1 MIRRPPRSTRTD
13 TLFPDTTLFRSS
25 YSGKWVGPMGQ
36 NAESPE
42 ALAMKLEHAR
52 SLLFLPASNRRAI
65 EKARGLACDM
75 VILDL
80 EDAVPDAQK
89 DEARG
94 AAIAALAEGFGD
106 KLVAVRLNMAG
117 TPWHA
122 AVAAA
127 VAGVALAYLVLP
139 KVENAAQVEQ
149 V

>member
-1 MIRRPPRSTRTD
+1 
-13 TLFPDTTLFRSS
+13 
-25 YSGKWVGPMGQ
+25 MGQ

-106 KLVAVRLNMAG
+106 KQIGRAHVCTPVTNAHIVCRL
-117 TPWHA
+117 
-122 AVAAA
+122 
-127 VAGVALAYLVLP
+127 LL
-139 KVENAAQVEQ
+139 EQ
-149 V
+149 KTNKARKMLLQPTTTQLFTTKT

>member
-1 MIRRPPRSTRTD
+1 MRCSDWSSDVCSSVLQGRCPTICWAGRSVTNVR
-13 TLFPDTTLFRSS
+13 S

-89 DEARG
+89 DEASG
-94 AAIAALAEGFGD
+94 AAIAALSAETSREGRESVG
-106 KLVAVRLNMAG
+106 ACRSRGA
-117 TPWHA
+117 
-122 AVAAA
+122 
-127 VAGVALAYLVLP
+127 
-139 KVENAAQVEQ
+139 
-149 V
+149 

>member
-1 MIRRPPRSTRTD
+1 
-13 TLFPDTTLFRSS
+13 
-25 YSGKWVGPMGQ
+25 MGQ

-117 TPWHA
+117 PAGA
-122 AVAAA
+122 AGEAAA
-127 VAGVALAYLVLP
+127 YGGGAVGCLVSGGGQGEGRRGGKTWEDWGAGS
-139 KVENAAQVEQ
+139 
-149 V
+149 

>member
-1 MIRRPPRSTRTD
+1 
-13 TLFPDTTLFRSS
+13 
-25 YSGKWVGPMGQ
+25 MGQ

-80 EDAVPDAQK
+80 EDAVPAAQK

-106 KLVAVRLNMAG
+106 KLVADRLNLAG
-117 TPWHA
+117 TPWPSA
-122 AVAAA
+122 GE
-127 VAGVALAYLVLP
+127 AGVRGLALGLLVLTHGHIDC
-139 KVENAAQVEQ
+139 
-149 V
+149 

>member
-1 MIRRPPRSTRTD
+1 
-13 TLFPDTTLFRSS
+13 
-25 YSGKWVGPMGQ
+25 MGQ

-52 SLLFLPASNRRAI
+52 SLLFLPASNRRAL

-80 EDAVPDAQK
+80 EDAVPDAQQ

-106 KLVAVRLNMAG
+106 KMVAFRPHLAG
-117 TPWHA
+117 QTGTRA
-122 AVAAA
+122 R
-127 VAGVALAYLVLP
+127 AGGVGGGGGV
-139 KVENAAQVEQ
+139 
-149 V
+149 

>member
-1 MIRRPPRSTRTD
+1 MNRRTPRSTRTD
-13 TLFPDTTLFRSS
+13 TLFPYTTLFRS
-25 YSGKWVGPMGQ
+25 GPMGQ

-106 KLVAVRLNMAG
+106 KLVAVRLNKIGRA
-117 TPWHA
+117 H
-122 AVAAA
+122 V
-127 VAGVALAYLVLP
+127 
-139 KVENAAQVEQ
+139 
-149 V
+149 